1 MIARG
6 PCQPLPPTP
15 TPGSPMTDPSRRQ
28 FVAWLGL
35 SGSFAAAGWAVLE
48 RLQAE
53 IRAEALA
60 GDTPP
65 LGFLTPEQAAAVD
78 AATARILP
86 TDELPGAREA
96 HVLAF
101 IDRAL
106 ETIVPDAQEPFVEG
120 LRQLEAKAAELFP
133 DDGAF
138 ASLSETRQDDVLRA
152 IEDTDF
158 FEMLLDGTVT
168 GFLCQQK
175 HGGNFGGV
183 GWRLIGLEYRPVYTP
198 PFGYYDGRAASNDR

>member
-1 MIARG
+1 
-6 PCQPLPPTP
+6 
-15 TPGSPMTDPSRRQ
+15 MTDPTRRQ
-28 FVAWLGL
+28 FLKWLPVIGL
-35 SGSFAAAGWAVLE
+35 SGSFSGAGRAALE
-48 RLQAE
+48 RIHAE
-53 IRAEALA
+53 VRAEAIA

-96 HVLAF
+96 HVLTF

-106 ETIVPDAQEPFVEG
+106 ETLVPHAQEPFVEG
-120 LRQLEAKAAELFP
+120 LRQLEEKAAELFP
-133 DDGAF
+133 DSGVF
-138 ASLSETRQDDVLRA
+138 ASLSEAQQDEVLRA

-168 GFLCQQK
+168 GFLCDQK

-183 GWRLIGLEYRPVYTP
+183 GWRVIGLEHRPVYTP
-198 PFGYYDGRAASNDR
+198 PFGYYDARPGSNDR